1 MHVVHKFVD
10 FTCTKKNKAN
20 ICVSSPPPSKEKLY
34 EVEVY
39 EIGMVPTSQVCSQNI
54 QRLHL

>member
-1 MHVVHKFVD
+1 MYQEKQSKYL
-10 FTCTKKNKAN
+10 CKL
-20 ICVSSPPPSKEKLY
+20 PPPSKEKLY